1 MTETRHESFTITRTY
16 AKCRAH
22 VWSAWS
28 DGPKK
33 RRFLVGDDMKA
44 EPSAFAFD
52 FSVGGVER
60 HLFDSPMGQHEN
72 RTTYFD
78 IADEERIVFAYSMS
92 LNGRVHSVSVATVTF
107 ADAGGGTRVEFTE
120 QITVIGESDGA
131 EGRTHGWKALL
142 ESVDKTLSAELRADV
157 SA

>member
-16 AKCRAH
+16 AKCLAH

-33 RRFLVGDDMKA
+33 RRWMAGDDMTA
-44 EPSAFAFD
+44 DANAFAFD

-60 HLFDSPMGQHEN
+60 HAFESPMGKHEN

-78 IADEERIVFAYSMS
+78 IADEQRIVFAYSMS

-107 ADAGGGTRVEFTE
+107 AEDGGGTRVEFAE
-120 QITVIGESDGA
+120 QITLIGDSDGA
-131 EGRTHGWKALL
+131 EGRTQGWTALL
-142 ESVDKTLSAELRADV
+142 ESVDKTLTDELPA
-157 SA
+157 